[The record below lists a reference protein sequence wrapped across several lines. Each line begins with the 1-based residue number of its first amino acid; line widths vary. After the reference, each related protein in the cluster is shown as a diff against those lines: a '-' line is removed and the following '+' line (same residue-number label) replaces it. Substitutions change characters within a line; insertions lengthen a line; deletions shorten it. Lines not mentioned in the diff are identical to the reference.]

1 MWRRFENLFL
11 YVHTYLTAL
20 QHLLKQLD
28 EWQRCDHVNI
38 VPFLGLLRR
47 EGNIPS
53 LVIPYYENTDVMRYL
68 RQNPTADRLMLVS
81 DDMMC
86 SLSFQLTFKCQ
97 IRGLASGIVYLHE
110 LEIIHGDIKGVSLY
124 L

>member
-1 MWRRFENLFL
+1 MFL

-20 QHLLKQLD
+20 QHLLKLLD

-81 DDMMC
+81 DDMC

-110 LEIIHGDIKGVSLY
+110 LGIIHGDIKGVSLY
-124 L
+124 LWSS